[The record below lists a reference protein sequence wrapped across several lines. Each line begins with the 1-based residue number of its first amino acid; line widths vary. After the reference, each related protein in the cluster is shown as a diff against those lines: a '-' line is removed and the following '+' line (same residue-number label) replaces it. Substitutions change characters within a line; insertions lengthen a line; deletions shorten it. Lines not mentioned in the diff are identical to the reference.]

1 MGESMRSIRAFIAI
15 PLSSEVQTLLG
26 AVSQTWSEQIPER
39 SVRWVKPHLMH
50 ITLRFLGD
58 TGIASLP
65 TLADALDGIA
75 ARNDAF
81 TLRLD
86 RPGCFPNNKRPRVI
100 WMGLQGQL
108 DTARALKQ
116 EIDEALVP
124 LGWEQEH
131 QSFRPHLTIGRV
143 KDSRKVRGFRWEANV
158 EPLPVP
164 VQVIHLIESALH
176 PTGPVYTVR
185 HKAVFR
191 H

>member
-1 MGESMRSIRAFIAI
+1 MRTIRAFIAI
-15 PLSSEVQTLLG
+15 PLSTEVQALLG
-26 AVSQTWSEQIPER
+26 AVSQTWSEQVPER
-39 SVRWVKPHLMH
+39 SVRWVKPHLIH
-50 ITLRFLGD
+50 ITLRSLGD
-58 TGIASLP
+58 TEVASLP

-100 WMGLQGQL
+100 WVGLQGQL
-108 DTARALKQ
+108 DAARALKQ

-124 LGWEQEH
+124 LGWERENR
-131 QSFRPHLTIGRV
+131 SFRPHLTIGRV
-143 KDSRKVRGFRWEANV
+143 KDSRKVKGFRWEANV

-164 VQVIHLIESALH
+164 VQVIHLIESVLH
-176 PTGPVYTVR
+176 PAGPVYTVR
-185 HKAVFR
+185 HAAILR